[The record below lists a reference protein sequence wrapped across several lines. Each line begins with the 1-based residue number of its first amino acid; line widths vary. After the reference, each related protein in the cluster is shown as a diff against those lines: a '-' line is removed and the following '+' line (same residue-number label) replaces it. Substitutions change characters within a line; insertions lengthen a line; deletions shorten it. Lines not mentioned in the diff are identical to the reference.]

1 MDVKNAQI
9 ADSNYAEYKIK
20 LLKCKKCGSYLS
32 AHEPYIIHVE
42 FGMIV
47 IGIDC
52 HICNTK
58 NIIEAKEWKI
68 K

>member
-1 MDVKNAQI
+1 M
-9 ADSNYAEYKIK
+9 K

-52 HICNTK
+52 HICDTK
-58 NIIEAKEWKI
+58 NIIEAKEWKV